1 MPPSAVVLGE
11 ALVDLLEQP
20 DGSFRPAVGGAPLNV
35 AVGLA
40 RLGTPTQL
48 VTGVGTDPF
57 AVSILDLLVGSGV
70 SPVAVAAVP
79 GPTPLAVASFQ
90 GVEPSF
96 SFYGSLPIPELDRA
110 AVAAASV
117 LYCGSI
123 ALLSPFVEVARAAWA
138 IPGPQRVFDPNLRP
152 FLLEPFGADR
162 VRDIVEEFAASADLL
177 KLSDADARLLY
188 PELSPISTALR
199 LRSLGARTV
208 VVTLGAAGAVLL
220 RPDRGARPS
229 AMVDSAI
236 HSTDTV
242 IGLPTYA
249 GPVVD
254 TTGCGDSVSAALMH
268 CLAAGLPDEDA
279 AWISAVQYALRVAAY
294 VAARPGGAVA
304 MPWPADVPLA
314 A

>member
-11 ALVDLLEQP
+11 ALIDLLEQP

-40 RLGTPTQL
+40 RLGTPTRL

-57 AVSILDLLVGSGV
+57 AATILGLLSASGV
-70 SPVAVAAVP
+70 SLASVAEVT
-79 GPTPLAVASFQ
+79 GPSPLAVASFQ
-90 GVEPSF
+90 GAEPSF
-96 SFYGSLPIPELDRA
+96 SFYGSLPVPALDA
-110 AVAAASV
+110 AVVAAAPV
-117 LYCGSI
+117 VYCGSI
-123 ALLSPFVEVARAAWA
+123 ALLTPFLDVARAAWA
-138 IPGPQRVFDPNLRP
+138 IPGPQRIFDPNLRP
-152 FLLEPFGADR
+152 FLLASSGVDR
-162 VRDIVEEFAASADLL
+162 VREIVEEFAASADVL

-188 PELSPISTALR
+188 PHLSPVSTALW

-208 VVTLGAAGAVLL
+208 VVTLGAGGAVLL

-229 AMVDSAI
+229 AMADSAI

-242 IGLPTYA
+242 IGLRTHP

-268 CLAAGLPDEDA
+268 CLASGLPDEDA
-279 AWISAVQYALRVAAY
+279 AWISAMQFALRVAAY

-304 MPWPADVPLA
+304 MPSLAEVPAPL
-314 A
+314 